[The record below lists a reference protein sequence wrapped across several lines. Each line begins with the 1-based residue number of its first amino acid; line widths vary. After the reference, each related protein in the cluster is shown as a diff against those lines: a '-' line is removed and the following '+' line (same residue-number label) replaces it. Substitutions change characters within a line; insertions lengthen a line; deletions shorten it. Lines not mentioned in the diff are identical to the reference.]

1 MSVPRYDV
9 AIVGGGHNGL
19 VAAAYCA
26 RAGLRT
32 ILLERRPVIGGA
44 TLSEE
49 VWPGY
54 TVSVASYVCSLFDP
68 QIVAD
73 LDLHTHGYA
82 AYRKDPASFTPLQD
96 GRSLLLGSDDA
107 SNAREISAFD
117 ERDVAGFAAFDAE
130 ATRLGSLLFESF
142 GDAQPSFAN
151 FDDATQATL
160 RGSAAD
166 LVERYVRTPVL
177 QATLA
182 TDGLIGTGAGPRDP
196 GTAYVLAHHYAG
208 RALGA
213 QGAWGFVRGGMGA
226 LAQAIA
232 RAAHSAGAELR
243 GDAAVERIHLRDGR
257 ASTLELRD
265 GSRIDAT
272 AILINAAPQIAF
284 LELLD
289 RADIP
294 DALYERAVNW
304 KSNGMA
310 CKLNLALGELP
321 NFLTRPGT
329 SAQAHHRATIHVAPT
344 IDYLQAAFDDTRTGI
359 SREPMLECFMQTPTD
374 PTLAPPGKHI
384 LSIFAQYFPHERKD
398 RAWTLADRD
407 EIADRIV
414 ATLAR
419 YAPNLPEAVEHRQM
433 LAPPDLAEL
442 IGLPGGHIF
451 HGELLPDQIYE
462 NRFPVQ
468 SGIEGL
474 YLGGSGTHPG
484 GCVTGFPG
492 RRAARS
498 VIADAMKMISART

>member
-1 MSVPRYDV
+1 MSEGPYDV

-68 QIVAD
+68 RIIAE
-73 LDLHTHGYA
+73 LDLRAHGYD
-82 AYRKDPASFTPLQD
+82 AYRKDPASFTPLAD

-107 SNAREISAFD
+107 ENARELRAFD
-117 ERDVAGFAAFDAE
+117 ERDVAGIAAFERE

-142 GDAQPSFAN
+142 DDAEPSFER

-160 RGSAAD
+160 RGSAAE

-208 RALGA
+208 RALGT

-226 LAQAIA
+226 LAQAVASAA
-232 RAAHSAGAELR
+232 RALGATLR
-243 GDAAVERIHLRDGR
+243 TDAPVERIVVRDGR
-257 ASTLELRD
+257 ARGLELRD
-265 GSRIDAT
+265 GTRIEAA

-284 LELLD
+284 LQLLE
-289 RADIP
+289 RADVPPAIY
-294 DALYERAVNW
+294 DKAATW
-304 KSNGMA
+304 QSNGMA

-321 NFLTRPGT
+321 DFRRVPARTCK
-329 SAQAHHRATIHVAPT
+329 PT
-344 IDYLQAAFDDTRTGI
+344 IARRFTSRRRSTISRRHSRMHARAACRANRCSSVSCRRRPTRRSHRPASTSSRYSRSTSRTSGRTG
-359 SREPMLECFMQTPTD
+359 
-374 PTLAPPGKHI
+374 A
-384 LSIFAQYFPHERKD
+384 
-398 RAWTLADRD
+398 
-407 EIADRIV
+407 
-414 ATLAR
+414 
-419 YAPNLPEAVEHRQM
+419 
-433 LAPPDLAEL
+433 
-442 IGLPGGHIF
+442 
-451 HGELLPDQIYE
+451 
-462 NRFPVQ
+462 
-468 SGIEGL
+468 
-474 YLGGSGTHPG
+474 
-484 GCVTGFPG
+484 G
-492 RRAARS
+492 RRPIARRS
-498 VIADAMKMISART
+498 PI